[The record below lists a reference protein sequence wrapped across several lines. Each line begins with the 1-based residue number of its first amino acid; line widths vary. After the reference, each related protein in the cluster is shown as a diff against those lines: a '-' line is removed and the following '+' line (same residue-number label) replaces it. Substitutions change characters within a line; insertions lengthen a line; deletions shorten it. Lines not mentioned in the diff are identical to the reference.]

1 MLKKFVVATVY
12 IAGLSLV
19 GPISAAYADAPAL
32 TEAQQ
37 TALNAQI
44 SAVEALVVQYQN
56 DPDGLQAAIQSLV
69 QNASDPALAGTA
81 VVSVFNNS
89 TNPAIQKILAN
100 NAGIQ
105 AAGGQ
110 GLGAA
115 IATIGITNPDL
126 ATQMTAYVQTNAGS
140 TFVASVQSGSDTQTS
155 SIQQQ
160 NNNNNN
166 NNNNNDDL
174 TNNST
179 PETPASA
186 S

>member
-1 MLKKFVVATVY
+1 MLKKFIVATVCA
-12 IAGLSLV
+12 AGLSLV
-19 GPISAAYADAPAL
+19 GPISAAHADAPAM
-32 TEAQQ
+32 TDAQQ
-37 TALNAQI
+37 AALNAQI

-56 DPDGLQAAIQSLV
+56 DPDGLQAAIQNLV
-69 QNASDPALAGTA
+69 QNASDPALVGTA

-89 TNPAIQKILAN
+89 TNPAIQTILAN

-105 AAGGQ
+105 AAGGL

-140 TFVASVQSGSDTQTS
+140 TFVASVQSGSNTQTS

-160 NNNNNN
+160 NNNNN